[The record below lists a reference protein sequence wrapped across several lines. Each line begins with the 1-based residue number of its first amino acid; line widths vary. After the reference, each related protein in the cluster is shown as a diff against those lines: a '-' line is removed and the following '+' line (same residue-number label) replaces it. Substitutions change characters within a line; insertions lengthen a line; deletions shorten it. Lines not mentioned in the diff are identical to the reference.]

1 MQSEIENPKSKIL
14 EWELLPPEEKKRR
27 AGLEPLFQWLALIMD
42 EFLRLPGTRF
52 RFGLDP
58 IIGLIPGLG
67 DTASALVS
75 AFSLIYAARCGIPRI
90 TLARMALNILINEIV
105 GIIPGV
111 GDAFSFWFKSN
122 VRNRDLLQQHLGTP
136 RSKTARKS
144 DWVFVVAVLV
154 VLALVVGLGIAVSI
168 LLLREIFRLL
178 HLA

>member
-1 MQSEIENPKSKIL
+1 MQSKIENPKSEIL
-14 EWELLPPEEKKRR
+14 EWEVLPPEEKKRR
-27 AGLEPLFQWLALIMD
+27 EGLEPLFKWLALIMD
-42 EFLRLPGTRF
+42 EFVRFPGTRL

-67 DTASALVS
+67 DTASAVVS
-75 AFSLIYAARCGIPRI
+75 AFSLIYAARCGVPRI

-105 GIIPGV
+105 GIVPGV

-136 RSKTARKS
+136 RSRRAQKR
-144 DWVFVVAVLV
+144 DWAFVVAVLATL
-154 VLALVVGLGIAVSI
+154 VLIVGAGITVSF